1 MRAKKRFG
9 QHFLKDENI
18 AKRIADSLRFKQD
31 GQKTKLLE
39 IGGGTGMLTQML
51 LMREEYELYVV
62 EVERAA
68 IKFLRER
75 FPQLGDHLIEGDFLR
90 LKLDEMFSYPLPII
104 GNIPYN
110 ITGPIFF
117 HVLDYRDL
125 VPEAVFMIQREVA
138 QRIVARPG
146 TKDYSVLTVMVK
158 TFYDT
163 EYLFNVP
170 PTAFRPQPRVTS
182 AVVRLRRK
190 DVDPPIRDYDF
201 YRYVVKTAFSQR
213 RKTVRNAMKNLYNL
227 DKVPQEILDKRA
239 EQLSLEEFYQLARL
253 AE

>member
-1 MRAKKRFG
+1 MKAKKRFG

-18 AKRIADSLRFKQD
+18 ARRIADSLQFKQE

-39 IGGGTGMLTQML
+39 IGGGTGMLTQFL
-51 LMREEYELYVV
+51 LMREEYEVYVV

-68 IKFLRER
+68 IEFLRER
-75 FPQLGDHLIEGDFLR
+75 FPQLGDHLIEGDFLK
-90 LKLDEMFSYPLPII
+90 LKLDELFTYPLPII

-117 HVLDYRDL
+117 RVLDYRDL
-125 VPEAVFMIQREVA
+125 VPEAVFMIQKEVA
-138 QRIVARPG
+138 QRIIAHPG
-146 TKDYSVLTVMVK
+146 TKDYSVLTVMVQ
-158 TFYDT
+158 TFYET

-190 DVDPPIRDYDF
+190 AVDPPIKDYNF

-213 RKTVRNAMKNLYNL
+213 RKTVRNSMKNLYNL

-239 EQLSLEEFYQLARL
+239 EQLSLEDFFRL
-253 AE
+253 AELVE